1 MAHPSQSIP
10 KNFVL
15 VDGAKTVTADIFAIH
30 VLVAED
36 ASMTVKAAGVFDQ
49 LAQNGSDGN
58 PHLANGDTVDG
69 EKTGVNLNT
78 DHAAGLYERRS
89 DVTTTL
95 PCIAGNIIYGDFKS
109 VTGTTNDRF
118 ICYLK

>member
-15 VDGAKTVTADIFAIH
+15 IDGAETVTADIFAIH

-36 ASMTVKAAGVFDQ
+36 SSMTVQAAGVFDQ
-49 LAQNGSDGN
+49 LAADASNGTTHIDTDGTTLGGT
-58 PHLANGDTVDG
+58 HD
-69 EKTGVNLNT
+69 
-78 DHAAGLYERRS
+78 AGLYERLS
-89 DVTTTL
+89 TVDTTL